1 MKHIL
6 ILSDTHGLLR
16 EEVKALLDRADVVI
30 HAGDLNTPAI
40 VEALRAAGESYIVRG
55 NNDKDWAADLPH
67 SLTFT
72 VEGIRFFWSI
82 TKKMRQRTCR
92 TWRWWC
98 SVIPTNTRNGR
109 RTACCG

>member
-72 VEGIRFFWSI
+72 VEGIQYQYGSEERRVG
-82 TKKMRQRTCR
+82 KE
-92 TWRWWC
+92 C
-98 SVIPTNTRNGR
+98 SARC
-109 RTACCG
+109 AA

>member
-1 MKHIL
+1 MREREIMRMIISPAKKMRV
-6 ILSDTHGLLR
+6 DTDSLPVQALPDFLLETER
-16 EEVKALLDRADVVI
+16 LLA
-30 HAGDLNTPAI
+30 
-40 VEALRAAGESYIVRG
+40 ALRAAGESYIVRG

-92 TWRWWC
+92 TWMWWC

>member
-40 VEALRAAGESYIVRG
+40 VEALRAAGETLSG
-55 NNDKDWAADLPH
+55 A
-67 SLTFT
+67 
-72 VEGIRFFWSI
+72 I
-82 TKKMRQRTCR
+82 TTRTGRQTC
-92 TWRWWC
+92 
-98 SVIPTNTRNGR
+98 PT
-109 RTACCG
+109 A